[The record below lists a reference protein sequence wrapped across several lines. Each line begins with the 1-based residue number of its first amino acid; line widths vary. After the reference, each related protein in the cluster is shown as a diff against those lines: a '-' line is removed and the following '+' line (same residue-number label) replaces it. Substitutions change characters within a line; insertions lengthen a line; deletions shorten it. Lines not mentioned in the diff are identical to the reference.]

1 MYVGI
6 EDSEEEEFIAYAYK
20 CMAINDRPSVGVVIF
35 NTLYMEIA
43 DGKHHLNEELG
54 DIVVHEIFHILGFN
68 IESIPYFHKANYD
81 SEDNK
86 YMLNHLNVETIRGL
100 ETYVLSSPNVLAETK
115 RHFNCPTATGM

>member
-1 MYVGI
+1 M
-6 EDSEEEEFIAYAYK
+6 
-20 CMAINDRPSVGVVIF
+20 
-35 NTLYMEIA
+35 
-43 DGKHHLNEELG
+43 G
-54 DIVVHEIFHILGFN
+54 DVTIHEIFHILGFGFKA
-68 IESIPYFHKANYD
+68 IPFFHNPNYD